1 MHTADEK
8 KYPNARVL
16 GTYQNLIIN
25 DGDLSLSYLWYKKM
39 VDVLFWWFLMEV
51 QNAPKGFF
59 ALAWLDRIKKD
70 WQSLKEN
77 VEIPF
82 PDSIQI
88 E

>member
-8 KYPNARVL
+8 KYPNTSVGDISEL
-16 GTYQNLIIN
+16 GNKWRGSKLELFMVQ
-25 DGDLSLSYLWYKKM
+25 KKM
-39 VDVLFWWFLMEV
+39 VDVLFSWFLMEV